1 MKKINRTREGS
12 EVKYEPR
19 LVGEILNDYFE
30 NSSEPLAVAFRNW
43 HAQNEKVKKSV
54 WNRNTDLCVDVKT
67 LLRSDRTARKG
78 RCYQGLLSRDGENHF
93 TFVEILFSALRK
105 RNPRVFDGKFITV
118 TRRDDGSFRPNFK
131 PMRIGKDISVDD
143 YALRVMNE
151 LRNSLN
157 GLIQEKASKK

>member
-1 MKKINRTREGS
+1 MNTNNNG
-12 EVKYEPR
+12 VKYV
-19 LVGEILNDYFE
+19 LILGNDG
-30 NSSEPLAVAFRNW
+30 
-43 HAQNEKVKKSV
+43 EKV
-54 WNRNTDLCVDVKT
+54 
-67 LLRSDRTARKG
+67 
-78 RCYQGLLSRDGENHF
+78 
-93 TFVEILFSALRK
+93 LFSALRK
-105 RNPRVFDGKFITV
+105 RNPRVFNGKFITV